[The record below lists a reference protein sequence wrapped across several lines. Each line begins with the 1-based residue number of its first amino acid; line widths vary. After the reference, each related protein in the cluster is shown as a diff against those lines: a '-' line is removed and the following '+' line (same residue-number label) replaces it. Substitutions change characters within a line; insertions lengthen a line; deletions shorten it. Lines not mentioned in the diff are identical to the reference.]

1 MCYICNVKIKQMNT
15 IDLKKNSKEELI
27 IYIEKMSRD
36 MTKIQEENLELRK
49 ENQQMQDYINQLDT
63 MIQMEVEDMEFL
75 PHKATVEEIIEHFKN
90 K

>member
-36 MTKIQEENLELRK
+36 MTKIQQENLELRK
-49 ENQQMQDYINQLDT
+49 ENQQMQDYINQLDRS
-63 MIQMEVEDMEFL
+63 
-75 PHKATVEEIIEHFKN
+75 N
-90 K
+90 KFEKIN